1 MENNF
6 YEVAIGMIPGVG
18 ISHTRLLVS
27 YCGSPENVFKE
38 TKGKLKKIP
47 GIGEVLADT
56 IANQTILK
64 EAEKEV
70 ARANK
75 SNTSILFYTN
85 PMFPERLK
93 QIADAPT
100 LLYYKGNADLNAGK
114 VIAIVGTRNATSYG
128 KELTEK
134 LLHDLIP
141 HDVLVVSGLAYGI
154 DITAHKAALENGLKT
169 VGVMG
174 TGIDVIYPAV
184 HRDVA
189 FRMQNAGGLLTEY
202 PFGTKPDAPHFPSR
216 NRIIAGMAD
225 AIIVSEA
232 AETGGALITAEI
244 ANSYNRDVFAFPGNI
259 GNKYSSGC
267 NFLIRNH
274 KAHILTSAKD
284 IEYIMNWS
292 KDDDQATGFLSQ
304 PKKKPAI
311 DLATFNKEEQDVLKV
326 LLGNESIL
334 IDDLSWKSQVPVSK
348 LASILLNLEFQG
360 VVKSLPGKKFQVIA

>member
-27 YCGSPENVFKE
+27 YCGSAENVFKE

-47 GIGEVLADT
+47 GIGEVLAET
-56 IANQTILK
+56 IANQKVLK

-70 ARANK
+70 ERANQN
-75 SNTSILFYTN
+75 NTSILFYTN
-85 PMFPERLK
+85 HRFPERLK
-93 QIADAPT
+93 QIPDAPT
-100 LLYYKGNADLNAGK
+100 LLYFKGNADLNAMK
-114 VIAIVGTRNATSYG
+114 VIAVVGTRNATTYG

-134 LLHDLIP
+134 LLQDLIT

-154 DITAHKAALENGLKT
+154 DITAHKSALENGLKT
-169 VGVMG
+169 IGVMG

-184 HRDVA
+184 HREVA
-189 FRMQNAGGLLTEY
+189 SRMQESGGILTEY
-202 PFGTKPDAPHFPSR
+202 SFGTKPDAPHFPSR

-225 AIIVSEA
+225 AVIVSEA

-259 GNKYSSGC
+259 GSKYSSGC

-292 KDDDQATGFLSQ
+292 QDGQAKGFASLT
-304 PKKKPAI
+304 KNKPSI
-311 DLATFNKEEQDVLKV
+311 DVSNFNKEEQDVLKV

-360 VVKSLPGKKFQVIA
+360 IVKSLPGKKFQVIA